1 MPPAKAL
8 VAAKHELAEVR
19 ERLRRE
25 LSEREQ
31 QLGAVAHELRTPVTV
46 IRGYN
51 NLLLSDHAEV
61 DTKPELEIYADDVK
75 CSHGATTGSLDAN
88 SLFYLRSRGLDEETA
103 RGLLTFAFAED
114 VVDRLGLL
122 PLRKMLEREVIEFL
136 PQSKTIEAF
145 V

>member
-1 MPPAKAL
+1 MFNGK
-8 VAAKHELAEVR
+8 VVVHAAAQKTDA
-19 ERLRRE
+19 
-25 LSEREQ
+25 Q
-31 QLGAVAHELRTPVTV
+31 QENH
-46 IRGYN
+46 

-88 SLFYLRSRGLDEETA
+88 SLFYLRSRGIDEETA

-114 VVDRLGLL
+114 VVDRLELL